1 MAAEAPSWADQ
12 WGAGG
17 FESIEGDDNAAR
29 DAGNQKKKKSIGG
42 KAKIVAGKVK
52 KSMSSGVKWIK
63 NKCQKK
69 TSSSAMSTNV
79 LQTS

>member
-12 WGAGG
+12 CGAGG
-17 FESIEGDDNAAR
+17 FGSIEGDDNAAR
-29 DAGNQKKKKSIGG
+29 DAGNEKKKKKSIGG

-69 TSSSAMSTNV
+69 TSS
-79 LQTS
+79 